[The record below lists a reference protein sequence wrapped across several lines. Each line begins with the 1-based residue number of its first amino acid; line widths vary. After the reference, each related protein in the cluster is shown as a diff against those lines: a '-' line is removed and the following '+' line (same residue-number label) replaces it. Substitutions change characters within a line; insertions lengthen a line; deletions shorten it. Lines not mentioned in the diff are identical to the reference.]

1 MDLKSRIGKE
11 LESAE
16 AGPAGTEWFVLST
29 QWLGKYMTEA
39 ASGPIDN
46 ADLLVEDNYLKSPDD
61 SYLNSPLKSGLQLHK
76 DYELVSAAAWEP
88 LVGEKGVEA
97 GSTIK
102 RYSSQVS
109 ETETQVEV
117 TLTPLQVVFL
127 PKASPTRELSQGPEV
142 VYFSKQSSIRDIKKR
157 LLDIINDRHRNNRT
171 DDQLIQ
177 KDAFARLWKLEVTK
191 NYADLKELEKMQQS
205 GGGQILQFPGEALD
219 EGKNIDEAQV
229 SPSDLIVLEA
239 KDYSND
245 WRFSQKI
252 PKCKSCNS
260 FIRSKEVRC
269 SCGKAVFCTE
279 RCRNQDRHSCEA
291 SIDYLPNRRPAPL
304 QGNEP
309 AEALTLSSKGGLTGL
324 QNLGNTCYM
333 NSAIQCLSHTTFLVE
348 FFLSGQYRTHI
359 NRRNPI
365 GSGGRI
371 AEAFAGLIADMWSR
385 AERVVAPW
393 DLRQAIGRS
402 SHIFQGYQQHDS
414 QELLS
419 FLLDALHEDFNSITQ
434 KPYIEELKL
443 DHLSSEEEK
452 ANLVWAAHLSRNR
465 SIIVDNM
472 YGQYRTQLTCPK
484 CKLISHAYDPFS
496 TLTVDLPE
504 KGKLRTIV
512 YVPLDA
518 RTRPQE
524 VNVLVYKSGTLDM
537 LKQTLADKLGLAKEQ
552 LLLASVRNYEFK
564 GALDQ
569 TQRLSEYKKEPIY
582 AFEIHPEE
590 GKTPIVVEMVRK
602 ERSMLFFSSE
612 SFFSLPRILYVEAG
626 WSLTELH
633 KTAFRLFG
641 PLSGEEGF
649 VESFPGLTARSPDRA
664 RDLYILRSRTKTIL
678 PFDSKPAL
686 EFLRQDK
693 GTAGLGVTLLW
704 QGNGQVAAQAN
715 MPVAKPERLA
725 VGKTLSLAECL
736 VSSCSPK
743 TLDADNAWKCPR
755 CGKVQASKEMTVFR
769 SPRVLIIHLK
779 RFKHSKG
786 YVKKNDSQVAVPR
799 TLDLAP
805 FMTSSPYRSE
815 TQYQLYAMSLHSGG
829 LGGGHYTAYAQA
841 GDRWFS
847 FNDSSVHQVEEAT
860 VLQPSAAAYV
870 LCYAKPD

>member
-16 AGPAGTEWFVLST
+16 AGPAGTEWFILSK
-29 QWLGKYMTEA
+29 QWLEKYLVDAT
-39 ASGPIDN
+39 SGPIDN
-46 ADLLVEDNYLKSPDD
+46 AGLLAEGNYLQSPDD
-61 SYLNSPLKSGLQLHK
+61 SYLNYPLKPGLQLHK
-76 DYELVSAAAWEP
+76 DYELVSAAIWEP
-88 LVGEKGVEA
+88 LVGEKGVQV
-97 GSTIK
+97 GSSIK
-102 RYSSQVS
+102 RYSCQVS

-127 PKASPTRELSQGPEV
+127 PKTSPTRALSQGPEI
-142 VYFSKQSSIRDIKKR
+142 VYVSKQSSIRDIKKR
-157 LLDIINDRHRNNRT
+157 LLDIINDRYRSNRT
-171 DDQLIQ
+171 DDQVIQ
-177 KDAFARLWKLEVTK
+177 KEVFARLWKLEVTK
-191 NYADLKELEKMQQS
+191 NYSDLKDFERMQQS
-205 GGGQILQFPGEALD
+205 GGGQMLQFPGEALD
-219 EGKNIDEAQV
+219 EEKNIEEAMV

-252 PKCKSCNS
+252 PKCKACNS
-260 FIRSKEVRC
+260 FIRSKEIRC
-269 SCGKAVFCTE
+269 SCSKAVFCSE

-291 SIDYLPNRRPAPL
+291 SLAHLPNHRPVSM

-309 AEALTLSSKGGLTGL
+309 AERLVLSTKGGLTGL

-333 NSAIQCLSHTTFLVE
+333 NSALQCLSHTTFLVE

-385 AERVVAPW
+385 AERVIAPW

-402 SHIFQGYQQHDS
+402 SHTFQGYQQHDS

-472 YGQYRTQLTCPK
+472 CGQYRTQLTCPK
-484 CKLISHAYDPFS
+484 CKIISHAYDPFS

-524 VNVLVYKSGTLDM
+524 VSVLVYKSGTLEM

-564 GALDQ
+564 GVLSSA
-569 TQRLSEYKKEPIY
+569 QRLSDLKKEPIH

-590 GKTPIVVEMVRK
+590 GKVPIVVEMARK

-612 SFFSLPRILYVEAG
+612 SYFILPRILYLDATC
-626 WSLTELH
+626 SLMELH
-633 KTAFRLFG
+633 RTVFRLFG
-641 PLSGEEGF
+641 PLNCDEGF
-649 VESFPGLTARSPDRA
+649 VESFPGLTSRSSDRA
-664 RDLYILRSRTKTIL
+664 RDPYVLRSQTKTIL

-693 GTAGLGVTLLW
+693 GTSGLAITLLW
-704 QGNGQVAAQAN
+704 QGNSQAVVQAN
-715 MPVAKPERLA
+715 TPVVKSERLA
-725 VGKTLSLAECL
+725 VGKTMSLAECL
-736 VSSCSPK
+736 VASCIPK

-786 YVKKNDSQVAVPR
+786 YVKKNDSQVAVPLS
-799 TLDLAP
+799 LDLAP
-805 FMTSSPYRSE
+805 FMTSSPYRSQ
-815 TQYQLYAMSLHSGG
+815 TQYRLYAMSLHSGG